1 MKTLREWQDAAHQ
14 LSRSKGWYEGA
25 DQVTAERIAVKL
37 ALIHSEVSEALEDV
51 RAGGMLLV
59 AQYGEKPTG
68 LPSELADVVIRV
80 LDLCG
85 WLGIDLEHAV
95 ATKHAYNE
103 TRPHKHG
110 GKAI

>member
-1 MKTLREWQDAAHQ
+1 MKTLRDWQDAAHQ
-14 LSRSKGWYEGA
+14 LSRSKGWYDGA
-25 DQVTAERIAVKL
+25 DEVTSERIAVKL

-51 RAGGMLLV
+51 RVGNMYL
-59 AQYGEKPTG
+59 AQIGGEKPAG

-85 WLGIDLEHAV
+85 WLGIDLEHAIEV
-95 ATKHAYNE
+95 KHSYNE
-103 TRPHKHG
+103 TRPTRHG

>member
-1 MKTLREWQDAAHQ
+1 MKEWQDDAHG

-25 DQVTAERIAVKL
+25 EERTAERIAVKL

-51 RAGGMLLV
+51 RAGKMALTIVDG
-59 AQYGEKPTG
+59 GKPCG

-80 LDLCG
+80 LDMAG
-85 WLGIDLEHAV
+85 WLGIDLEGAV
-95 ATKHAYNE
+95 MAKHAFNQ

-110 GKAI
+110 GKRI